1 MQREAFLLRLLAVVL
16 IWQAAIFSYGVHRC
30 STTKPG
36 QVTQICPKLGDRFD
50 TFTRTTLGA
59 VLGLLA
65 GASIQRKD

>member
-1 MQREAFLLRLLAVVL
+1 MKREAFLLRLLAVVL

-30 STTKPG
+30 SNIRPG
-36 QVTQICPKLGDRFD
+36 QVTEICPKLGDRFD